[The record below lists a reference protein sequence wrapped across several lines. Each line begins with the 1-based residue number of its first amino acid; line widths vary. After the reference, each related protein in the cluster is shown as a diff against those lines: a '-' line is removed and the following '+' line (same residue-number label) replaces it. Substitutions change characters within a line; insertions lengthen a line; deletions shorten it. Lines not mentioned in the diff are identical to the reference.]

1 MDEEHTIVRR
11 ASRFKF
17 LTTSFLT
24 PYNTETTYEG
34 VMKEDDVN
42 LTYYSN

>member
-1 MDEEHTIVRR
+1 MAVGHTIVQRV
-11 ASRFKF
+11 SRFSF
-17 LTTSFLT
+17 LTSSFLT

-42 LTYYSN
+42 HSYNSN